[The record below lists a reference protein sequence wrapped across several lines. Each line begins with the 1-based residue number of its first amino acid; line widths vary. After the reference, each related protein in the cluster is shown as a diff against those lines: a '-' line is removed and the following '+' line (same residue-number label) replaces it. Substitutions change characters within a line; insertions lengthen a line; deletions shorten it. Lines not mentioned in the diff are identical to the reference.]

1 MIRVLIAEDEL
12 PLLRGIKKMIEGLD
26 PEFSVVKC
34 AKNGREAMEY
44 LEEQQVEVVFTD
56 INMPMAD
63 GTEILKYIYETCP
76 STLAVVISGYRDFSY
91 ARKALLYNAK
101 NYLL

>member
-44 LEEQQVEVVFTD
+44 LEEQQ
-56 INMPMAD
+56 D
-63 GTEILKYIYETCP
+63 G
-76 STLAVVISGYRDFSY
+76 
-91 ARKALLYNAK
+91 
-101 NYLL
+101 